1 MNKIAYKLLL
11 FRIFCHT
18 LYFARSCRN
27 LNKCRFCTCFFID
40 DVDTSSY
47 SNHKF
52 RFERPDFD
60 ETQVKYL
67 LVRIKGNHFMLS
79 LHYVVSDF
87 NDFYNVNENYGA
99 TFFQSA
105 NKPFTVYLIYLEVFL
120 KVFFNKKKV
129 ITD

>member
-1 MNKIAYKLLL
+1 MQI
-11 FRIFCHT
+11 
-18 LYFARSCRN
+18 LY
-27 LNKCRFCTCFFID
+27 LFFID

-87 NDFYNVNENYGA
+87 NDFYNVNENYGV

-120 KVFFNKKKV
+120 KVFFSKKKV